1 MDEKGIHILKHGR
14 VLNNR
19 YIIEKVLGEGGFGI
33 TYKGMDR
40 LLAVEVAIKEYFPQ
54 GFVTR
59 NNVYSEQITITQ
71 MKYEDL
77 FYKGKQK
84 FLSEARILA
93 KFNKEPGIVS
103 VTDFFEENNTAY
115 IVMEYLDGITLKN
128 YMDYNGLISVN
139 DIIGLMPPLMEAL
152 DIVHKAGLI
161 HRDISPDNIMLL
173 SNGGIKLMDF
183 GAARMY
189 TEFGQKSLSIMLK
202 HGYAPEEQYRTHGV
216 QGPWTDIYALSATIY
231 KCITGITPVESL
243 QRVLSDTLVPPSR
256 LGVQIQPWQEYAL
269 MKGLSVRQEDRYQNI
284 QEYCMDLYGDGSVQN
299 YRETTYHSTSHSI
312 SQTNRNIEKTV
323 PYNAG
328 GYDEWGDTRKQRKAT
343 NTIIAVLVGVASVFV
358 IVVGLLLWQIIQ
370 QNNDN
375 KQTASA
381 TTATTAAT
389 TETTTESTVEKV
401 QEPDTSQKTP
411 TEKKEQ
417 QTTEGKSEI
426 VQSETQ
432 INTLPNVDN
441 TSINTSACLTPS
453 SYNILTSADS
463 EFSFGYP
470 KYMFNYSEVDDQKNS
485 YRLSYEGSSD
495 WLELYVYE
503 EDNPGD
509 PIKNAKKL
517 YDQYVSECYDT
528 YFLKEPKKVDE
539 TGMVRG
545 LIGGKA
551 DASGETGSY
560 IIAANDGKK
569 NYILEFYYPDPD
581 IKYDYDDINY
591 VVDCV
596 YRYCSFSGGTYKPR
610 TYQQFLKDDMGTK
623 K

>member
-1 MDEKGIHILKHGR
+1 MDEKGIHILKYGKI
-14 VLNNR
+14 LNNR
-19 YIIEKVLGEGGFGI
+19 YVIEEVLGEGGFGI
-33 TYKGMDR
+33 TYKGIDR
-40 LLAVEVAIKEYFPQ
+40 LLDVEVAIKEYFPQ

-59 NNVYSEQITITQ
+59 NNVYSQEITITQ

-77 FYKGKQK
+77 FYKGKQR
-84 FLSEARILA
+84 FLSEARVLA

-115 IVMEYLDGITLKN
+115 IVMEYLDGITLKG
-128 YMDYNGLISVN
+128 YMEYNGLLSVN
-139 DIIGLMPPLMEAL
+139 DILELMFPLMKAL
-152 DIVHKAGLI
+152 DVVHKAGLI

-173 SNGGIKLMDF
+173 GNGGVKLMDF

-231 KCITGITPVESL
+231 KCITGITPLESL
-243 QRVLSDTLVPPSR
+243 QRVLADTLKSPSQ
-256 LGVQIQPWQEYAL
+256 LGVAIQPWQEYAL
-269 MKGLSVRQEDRYQNI
+269 LKGLSVRQENRYQNI
-284 QEYCMDLYGDGSVQN
+284 QEFCMDLYGDGNNINYQKKVYQN
-299 YRETTYHSTSHSI
+299 P
-312 SQTNRNIEKTV
+312 SQNHKTVERTV
-323 PYNAG
+323 PYNTG
-328 GYDEWGDTRKQRKAT
+328 EYGNDWNSEKKKSKAN
-343 NTIIAVLVGVASVFV
+343 NTILAIILGISCVLVVV
-358 IVVGLLLWQIIQ
+358 IGLLFWQILK
-370 QNNDN
+370 QNSN
-375 KQTASA
+375 KLTASTSA
-381 TTATTAAT
+381 PSTVQSAPSTAQK
-389 TETTTESTVEKV
+389 EEKQENKTESQTEDIEEQMTQAKAEVESTMK
-401 QEPDTSQKTP
+401 
-411 TEKKEQ
+411 
-417 QTTEGKSEI
+417 
-426 VQSETQ
+426 

-453 SYNILTSADS
+453 SYNVLTSADS
-463 EFSFGYP
+463 SFSFGYP
-470 KYMFNYSEVDDQKNS
+470 KYMFNYSEVDDANNS
-485 YRLSYEGSSD
+485 YLLSYEGSSD
-495 WLELYVYE
+495 WLELHIYE

-509 PIKNAKKL
+509 PVQNARKL
-517 YDQYVSECYDT
+517 YDKYISQSYDT
-528 YFLKEPKKVDE
+528 YFLKEPKEADD

-551 DASGETGSY
+551 DASGDTGSY

-569 NYILEFYYPDPD
+569 NYILEFYFPDPD
-581 IKYDYDDINY
+581 LDNDYDDINY

>member
-284 QEYCMDLYGDGSVQN
+284 QEYCMDLYGDGSAQN
-299 YRETTYHSTSHSI
+299 YREPPYHSTSHST

-375 KQTASA
+375 KQTASS

-389 TETTTESTVEKV
+389 TETTTESTVEKI
-401 QEPDTSQKTP
+401 QEPDTSQETP

-441 TSINTSACLTPS
+441 TSINTNACLTPS

-581 IKYDYDDINY
+581 IEYDYDDINY